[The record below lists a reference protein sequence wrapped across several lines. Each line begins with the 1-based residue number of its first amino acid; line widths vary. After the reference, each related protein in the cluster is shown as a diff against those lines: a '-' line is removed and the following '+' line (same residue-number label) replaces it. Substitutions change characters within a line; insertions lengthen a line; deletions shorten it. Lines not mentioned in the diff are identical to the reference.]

1 LRCVPGEALPGYMA
15 SLMRA
20 EWFWSKLG
28 DATRGV
34 GARRERTRPEQF
46 LEIELS
52 MPDVNQ
58 QGRSEPLLAEM
69 YALKRVQVTREA
81 ELDFLLDAILDRAF
95 KGSVG

>member
-1 LRCVPGEALPGYMA
+1 
-15 SLMRA
+15 
-20 EWFWSKLG
+20 
-28 DATRGV
+28 
-34 GARRERTRPEQF
+34 
-46 LEIELS
+46 